1 MENLLEAYLY
11 ANENFLDKLINISR
25 IYKDKSGR
33 IAQALVDIITFG
45 TYIDDKYTKQN
56 YFNVTDK
63 EDLVSFSSDKKI
75 KGFTNPYSI
84 ENRDEIKI
92 GKIIRNLSKD
102 KTFLYKIDIELTDKD
117 IENFVNIYKSLS
129 NIIDKKFVVVN
140 GDDIAKYY
148 DENKYFSSNGT
159 LGSSCMRDQI
169 KKIFKIYTEN
179 PKKVQLLLLLDDNDF
194 VHGRALLWKLK
205 KSPCE
210 AKYFMDRIYTI
221 KDHDKYKFIEHAKE
235 KGYLYKQ
242 SMNCYTDENINF
254 IYNNNKIKGEITV
267 KLDGDFKIAPFLDT
281 LCFLNKDKDI
291 LSNIPSKKCYY
302 LQDTEG
308 SVSRCDNCDGDIL
321 DHDDFCNTCSDGLEI
336 LIKNNISCS
345 FKK

>member
-33 IAQALVDIITFG
+33 IAQPLVDIITFG

-75 KGFTNPYSI
+75 KGFINPYSI

-102 KTFLYKIDIELTDKD
+102 KTFLYKIDTELTDKD

-140 GDDIAKYY
+140 GDDI
-148 DENKYFSSNGT
+148 
-159 LGSSCMRDQI
+159 C
-169 KKIFKIYTEN
+169 KI
-179 PKKVQLLLLLDDNDF
+179 L
-194 VHGRALLWKLK
+194 R
-205 KSPCE
+205 
-210 AKYFMDRIYTI
+210 
-221 KDHDKYKFIEHAKE
+221 
-235 KGYLYKQ
+235 
-242 SMNCYTDENINF
+242 
-254 IYNNNKIKGEITV
+254 
-267 KLDGDFKIAPFLDT
+267 
-281 LCFLNKDKDI
+281 
-291 LSNIPSKKCYY
+291 
-302 LQDTEG
+302 
-308 SVSRCDNCDGDIL
+308 
-321 DHDDFCNTCSDGLEI
+321 
-336 LIKNNISCS
+336 
-345 FKK
+345 